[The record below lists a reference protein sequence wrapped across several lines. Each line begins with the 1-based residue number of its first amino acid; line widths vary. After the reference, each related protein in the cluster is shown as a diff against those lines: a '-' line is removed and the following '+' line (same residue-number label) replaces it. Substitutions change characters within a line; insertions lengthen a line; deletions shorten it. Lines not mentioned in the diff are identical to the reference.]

1 MSKAINNYPFLVDN
15 TCVNAP
21 LTWAELK
28 LIEKMETILD
38 NKRKDWQENPKV
50 FINQLINPLDE
61 EFSDKRKVERL
72 IANCRKAGCPI
83 LGNGGGI
90 YLTQSSKEIEVYIAN
105 RKEATEAFEK
115 SSNKVIY
122 SMQKIVASARGEQL
136 SLIDR
141 IINFFS

>member
-1 MSKAINNYPFLVDN
+1 MSKAVNNYSFRVDN
-15 TCVNAP
+15 ALVNAT
-21 LTWAELK
+21 LKWAELK
-28 LIEKMETILD
+28 MIEKMENILA
-38 NKRKDWQENPKV
+38 NKRKDGQENPKV
-50 FINQLINPLDE
+50 FINQLIDWFDE

-90 YLTQSSKEIEVYIAN
+90 YLTQSSKEIEIYIAN

-122 SMQKIVASARGEQL
+122 SMKKIVASARGEQL
-136 SLIDR
+136 SIIDR